1 MGCLGII
8 VLGGFMIQLIGALNF
23 LISIYM
29 MIIFIRIILTWFSW
43 LRDSQIRDVLARIT
57 DPYINLFRRFT
68 FLRIGYIDLSPM
80 AAIVVLSLV
89 NRFLTTL
96 AFHGRITIGITLA
109 LVLQAVWG
117 LVSVVLG
124 FLIIVLILRLVAHFM
139 KLDVYSPFWRV
150 VDSISQPVSYKIIRT
165 IFKDRIIHFTNAI
178 IISIASLFAAYL
190 ILRVLVM
197 FISGILMGLP
207 L

>member
-1 MGCLGII
+1 
-8 VLGGFMIQLIGALNF
+8 MIQLIGALNF

>member
-1 MGCLGII
+1 
-8 VLGGFMIQLIGALNF
+8 MIQLIGVLNF

-29 MIIFIRIILTWFSW
+29 MIIFFRIILTWFSW

-57 DPYINLFRRFT
+57 DPYINIFRRFT
-68 FLRIGYIDLSPM
+68 FLRIGYVDLSPM
-80 AAIVVLSLV
+80 AAIVVLSLI

-109 LVLQAVWG
+109 LILQAVWG

-124 FLIIVLILRLVAHFM
+124 FLIIVMILRLIAHF
-139 KLDVYSPFWRV
+139 LRLNVYSPFWRI
-150 VDSISQPVSYKIIRT
+150 VDSISQPVYYKINRI
-165 IFKDRIIHFTNAI
+165 IFKNRIVNFTTAVF
-178 IISIASLFAAYL
+178 ISIASLFAVYL
-190 ILRVLVM
+190 ILRMLVL
-197 FISGILMGLP
+197 FISGILMGSP